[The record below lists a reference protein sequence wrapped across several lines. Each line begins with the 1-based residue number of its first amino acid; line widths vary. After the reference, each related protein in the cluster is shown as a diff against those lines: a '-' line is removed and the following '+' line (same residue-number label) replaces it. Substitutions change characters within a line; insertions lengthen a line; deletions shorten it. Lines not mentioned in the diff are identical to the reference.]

1 MLKDI
6 FGKAGLS
13 TPSFS
18 LLHRLQLISFAFLFL
33 LLNSFA
39 FAQQSET
46 DWLLFHSS
54 NPAELISNSENELI
68 LSNGLVQR
76 SFHLAPNLVC
86 YDFKNLM
93 NGEQLLR
100 SVLPEAIVTI
110 DGKEYAVGGK
120 LDISEKAYFLNKWL
134 DEVQT
139 GENNFQYQN
148 YTVSEIT
155 PHFQTKTAFWTAQPL
170 PTKGIKVSFS
180 YAHPNLPGLALTVH
194 YELFDNIPLISKYL
208 TMENKGSNSYKIYQ
222 VKHEF
227 LAVVEE
233 ESAVVGATEKMKKQH
248 QLYVENNFAFNNA
261 MHAELSDQASH
272 WKMDSSYT
280 SQVNYNY
287 ETPAVLEIYPDK
299 GIGILL
305 EKDSSFESIRSYELV
320 LDSYDRERNGLAR
333 KKMYRTIAPW
343 VLQNPIFMHLVSKN
357 DEQVKT
363 AIEQCVA
370 TGYEALILSFG
381 SHINMEDDSPEN
393 IARWK
398 SLAAYAHARGIKIG
412 GYSLFSSRTID
423 AENDVISPITGKPG
437 GVFFGNAPCLASEWG
452 LAYLEKLK
460 SFYIATGF
468 DIFENDGPYPGDVC
482 ASTSHP
488 GHKGLEDSQW
498 IQMNLQK
505 GLYHWMNAKGI
516 YINAPDWYFLDG
528 SHKIAMGYREVNF
541 ALSRDQQ
548 KILNRQNIYDGTWE
562 KTPSMGWGFVP
573 LTAYHGGGP
582 DAVLEPLADHLA
594 DYKQLMMQYYGAG
607 IQACYRGPRLY
618 DTDETK
624 EMVTEVIDWYKKY
637 RDLLNADIIRLRR
650 ADGRDWDG
658 WMHVDPTGQAKGLA
672 MLFNPTEKT
681 IQKTI
686 NIPFYYTGLDQVAN
700 VSMEGKDPKSYKL
713 NRDFSIDI
721 QLEIPAGGYTWFV
734 VE

>member
-1 MLKDI
+1 MK
-6 FGKAGLS
+6 
-13 TPSFS
+13 
-18 LLHRLQLISFAFLFL
+18 RR
-33 LLNSFA
+33 
-39 FAQQSET
+39 
-46 DWLLFHSS
+46 LFH
-54 NPAELISNSENELI
+54 NCNS
-68 LSNGLVQR
+68 
-76 SFHLAPNLVC
+76 
-86 YDFKNLM
+86 
-93 NGEQLLR
+93 
-100 SVLPEAIVTI
+100 PE
-110 DGKEYAVGGK
+110 
-120 LDISEKAYFLNKWL
+120 
-134 DEVQT
+134 
-139 GENNFQYQN
+139 
-148 YTVSEIT
+148 
-155 PHFQTKTAFWTAQPL
+155 
-170 PTKGIKVSFS
+170 
-180 YAHPNLPGLALTVH
+180 
-194 YELFDNIPLISKYL
+194 
-208 TMENKGSNSYKIYQ
+208 
-222 VKHEF
+222 
-227 LAVVEE
+227 
-233 ESAVVGATEKMKKQH
+233 
-248 QLYVENNFAFNNA
+248 
-261 MHAELSDQASH
+261 
-272 WKMDSSYT
+272 
-280 SQVNYNY
+280 
-287 ETPAVLEIYPDK
+287 K

>member
-1 MLKDI
+1 MLKHI
-6 FGKAGLS
+6 LGKPWLS
-13 TPSFS
+13 TPLIGHKKRLHICS
-18 LLHRLQLISFAFLFL
+18 LTFIFL
-33 LLNSFA
+33 LFSINT
-39 FAQQSET
+39 FAQQGEN
-46 DWLLFHSS
+46 DWLLFDKSYT
-54 NPAELISNSENELI
+54 AELITTSENELTI
-68 LSNGLVQR
+68 SNGLVQR
-76 SFHLAPNLVC
+76 SFHLSPNLVC

-100 SVLPEAIVTI
+100 SVLPEAEVTI

-120 LDISEKAYFLNKWL
+120 LDLSEKGYFLKEWL
-134 DEVQT
+134 KDLQK

-155 PHFQTKTAFWTAQPL
+155 PHFPTKIAYWTGKPL
-170 PTKGIKVSFS
+170 PANGIKLSFS
-180 YAHPNLPGLALTVH
+180 YTHPDLTGLTLKIH
-194 YELFDNIPLISKYL
+194 YEIFDNIPLISKYL
-208 TMENKGSNSYKIYQ
+208 TMETQGSNSYQIDQ
-222 VKHEF
+222 VKHEM
-227 LAVVEE
+227 LAIVEE

-248 QLYVENNFAFNNA
+248 QLYVESNFAFNNA
-261 MHAELSDQASH
+261 MHAELSNQASH

-299 GIGILL
+299 GIGISL
-305 EKDSSFESIRSYELV
+305 EPGDNFESIRSYELV

-398 SLAAYAHARGIKIG
+398 SLAEYAHERGIKIG
-412 GYSLFSSRTID
+412 GYSLFSSRSID

-437 GVFFGNAPCLASEWG
+437 GAFFGNAPCLASEWG
-452 LAYLEKLK
+452 LDYLQKLK
-460 SFYIATGF
+460 SFYTETGF

-488 GHKGLEDSQW
+488 GHQGLDDSQW

-505 GLYHWMNAKGI
+505 GLYHWMNGEGI

-528 SHKIAMGYREVNF
+528 SHKIALGYREVNF
-541 ALSRDQQ
+541 SLSREQQ
-548 KILNRQNIYDGTWE
+548 KILNRQNIYDATWE

-573 LTAYHGGGP
+573 LTAYHGGGA
-582 DAVLEPLADHLA
+582 DAVLEPLSEHLT

-607 IQACYRGPRLY
+607 VQACYRGPRLF
-618 DTDETK
+618 DTEETK
-624 EMVTEVIDWYKKY
+624 EVVIDVIDWYKEY
-637 RDLLNADIIRLRR
+637 RDILNADIVRLRR

-658 WMHVDPTGQAKGLA
+658 WMHVDPKGKEKGLA
-672 MLFNPTEKT
+672 MLFNPTSEPIK
-681 IQKTI
+681 KSI
-686 NIPFYYTGLDQVAN
+686 NVPLYYSGLDKTAKIQ
-700 VSMEGKDPKSYKL
+700 MENGEAKSYQL
-713 NRDFSIDI
+713 NRDYSVDI
-721 QLEIPAGGYTWFV
+721 QVEIPAGGYTWFV